1 MRVLLLDQFSE
12 PGGAQQA
19 MLDLLP
25 ELQARGWEATVG
37 LPGDGKIADELRQR
51 GLCVHRISCGPFAPG
66 RKTTG
71 DLARFAVQLPV
82 LAGQIRRLAEGA
94 DVVYVNGPRL
104 LPAAAM
110 AGLRTPVVFHS
121 HSYLPPGPVRSAAGW
136 SLRRLRARTIANCE
150 HVASIW
156 RPFAETQVIY
166 NGVQDTATPPQRDG
180 RTLACIG
187 RIAPGKGQI
196 EFVEAT
202 RLVRR
207 ALPDCRFLVYG
218 APLFGDRSADRYYEK
233 VRAQAE
239 GLPMEFAGWV
249 TNIASALAMTDVLL
263 VPSNGAEATTRVIP
277 EAQSAG
283 VPVVAFASGG
293 IPEIVEAGTGVLVRS
308 VEEMGAAAIE
318 LMRDGCRRLEMAK
331 AARDC
336 WRRRFTLDRYR
347 CEVAAVLETARR
359 R

>member
-25 ELQARGWEATVG
+25 ELRARGWDATVG
-37 LPGDGKIADELRQR
+37 LPGKGEFAEEVRRR
-51 GLCVHRISCGPFAPG
+51 GLCVHRISCGPFAQG

-82 LAGQIRRLAEGA
+82 LARQIRSLAVGA
-94 DVVYVNGPRL
+94 DVVYINGPRL

-136 SLRRLRARTIANCE
+136 SLRRMQARTIANCE
-150 HVASIW
+150 HVASMW

-166 NGVQDTATPPQRDG
+166 NGVQDAAEPPRRDG

-187 RIAPGKGQI
+187 RIAPEKGQL
-196 EFVEAT
+196 EFVEVA

-207 ALPDCRFLVYG
+207 ALPDCRFVVYG
-218 APLFGDRSADRYYEK
+218 APLFGDRSADRYYEE
-233 VRAQAE
+233 VRAHAE
-239 GLPMEFAGWV
+239 GLPIDFAGWV
-249 TNIASALAMTDVLL
+249 TNIASVLAETDLLL
-263 VPSNGAEATTRVIP
+263 VPSKAAEATTRVIP

-293 IPEIVEAGTGVLVRS
+293 IPEIVEAGTGVLARS
-308 VEEMGAAAIE
+308 VEEMAEAAIE
-318 LMRDGCRRLEMAK
+318 LMRDRCRQLEMSK
-331 AARDC
+331 EARDC
-336 WRRRFTLDRYR
+336 WRRRFTLDRY
-347 CEVAAVLETARR
+347 CSEVAEVLETARR